1 MPNRER
7 TVLFIYSL
15 LAAVGIAWSG
25 FTGRGLPIF
34 APSNVEIPPTP
45 SPLLV
50 SLSAGLLLA
59 GLSLAFTAVARRH
72 WARFQRLHTAF
83 AEMLGP
89 LSQRE
94 VIVLTLSSSIA
105 EELFFRVAMQP
116 TIGLWPTALIFG
128 AVHFIPHPDFRIWT
142 PWAFVMG
149 ALFGGIFEISGV
161 AAGPILAHALI
172 NYFGLRGIAQYSN
185 RDR

>member
-7 TVLFIYSL
+7 TVLLIYTL

-25 FTGRGLPIF
+25 FAGRGLPVL
-34 APSNVEIPPTP
+34 SPTNSESFIE
-45 SPLLV
+45 SPALLL
-50 SLSAGLLLA
+50 SLGAGVLLA

-72 WARFQRLHTAF
+72 WVRFQRLHEAF
-83 AEMLGP
+83 AKALGP

-94 VIVLTLSSSIA
+94 IIVLTLSSSIA

-116 TIGLWPTALIFG
+116 AIGLWPTALIFG

-149 ALFGGIFEISGV
+149 VLFGGIFEITGV

-172 NYFGLRGIAQYSN
+172 NYYGLRGIASQSN
-185 RDR
+185 RDN